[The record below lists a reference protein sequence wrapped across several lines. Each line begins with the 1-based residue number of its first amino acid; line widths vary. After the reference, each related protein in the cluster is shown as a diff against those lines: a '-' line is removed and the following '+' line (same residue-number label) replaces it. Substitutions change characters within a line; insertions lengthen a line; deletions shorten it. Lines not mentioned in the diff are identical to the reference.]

1 MPHEDIHIY
10 IRQDFWRHIL
20 RKERGFDD
28 WLFSSEDLMILLY
41 IWAKIWLNN
50 MGNRPTNFSSVEC
63 SLQVMARG
71 KKMEKFQEYFDLQHD
86 DINSSN

>member
-1 MPHEDIHIY
+1 
-10 IRQDFWRHIL
+10 
-20 RKERGFDD
+20 
-28 WLFSSEDLMILLY
+28 
-41 IWAKIWLNN
+41 